1 MKTPTLRKESSCNK
15 RMKKYQLKQKMDN
28 VVEATQFCGDIQKLE
43 IFLEKVLEKNGI
55 NFEDF
60 FKING
65 IDEDGNYIISCNTL
79 HGEEIIKDH
88 YIVFVGERITIFTK
102 KAFEFFYKEKK

>member
-1 MKTPTLRKESSCNK
+1 
-15 RMKKYQLKQKMDN
+15 MKKYELKQKMDI

-43 IFLEKVLEKNGI
+43 IFLEKHGTNLKKC
-55 NFEDF
+55 
-60 FKING
+60 FKILG
-65 IDEDGNYIISCNTL
+65 IDEKGNYIISCNTL
-79 HGEEIIKDH
+79 HGEEIIKNH